1 MEEPVSGDDAAE
13 IAALNAELASLA
25 AGADLAQEFLLQLAS
40 ALFPEG
46 PPDTSRV
53 TWPERTVAVSSDA
66 VDGTQRAEAK
76 LRAAEVRYRTLVE
89 QIPAVTFMAVLGEG
103 ENEVYVSPHIETLL
117 GFTQT
122 EWLENPFLWYSQ
134 LHPDDRELWNEEFA
148 RGCRTG
154 GPFRAE
160 CRFIARAG
168 HVVWVRGEA
177 RVVKDDRGRPL
188 FLQGVAL
195 DITESKRAE
204 ALLLREVVRTTEERY
219 RDLVHGLGAVVW
231 EAEPLP
237 FQFTLVSR
245 QAQEMLGFPPDRWI
259 REPGFWS
266 SRIHPAD
273 RDVVLGAWH
282 EAIRG
287 RSDHAFEYR
296 VFAADG
302 RLIWLQDTV
311 RVIRSDEGQ
320 PRQLLGVMLDITARK
335 HADEERAKLLAR
347 EQEARG
353 ESETLNSVGR
363 VLAAELDFQKLVQSV
378 TDAGTAVC
386 GAAFGAFFYNVEDPA
401 GRSYMLHT
409 LSGAPRAAFAKF
421 PHPRATP
428 IFEPTFTGAGI
439 VRCDDVTQDPR
450 YGKLP
455 PHLGLPAG
463 HLPVRSYLAVPVTS
477 RMGTVLGGLFFGHPE
492 PGRFT
497 ERHER
502 IVGGLAA
509 QAAISMDNAR
519 LYEAA
524 EKARQTA
531 EDANRAKD
539 EFLATMS
546 HELRTPLNA
555 VLGWARML
563 RAGQVAPAQAS
574 HALAVIERNALAQA
588 QLVEDI
594 LDVSRI
600 ITGKLRL
607 TVAPV
612 NLVTV
617 IEAAL
622 EVVRLAAHAK
632 GIELRAALDPGAG
645 AVHGDAGRLQ
655 QVIWNLLSNAVKFTP
670 AGGRV
675 LIRLEQAGG
684 AARIVVTDTGSG
696 IPQEFLPHVFDRF
709 RQADSSTT
717 RAHGGLGLGLAIVR
731 HIVEQHGGHVR
742 VDSAGLG
749 QGATFTV
756 DLPLHGSAAGTDAV
770 PAAIG
775 VPRTGVLAAVNVLVV
790 DDEPDGRELTTALLQ
805 ISGAEVVAVSSAAH
819 ALAAAQARLPDVVVT
834 DIGMPEADGYALIRE
849 LRAGGYRGPAVALT
863 AYGRIEDRERAL
875 AAGFDAHV
883 AKPAD
888 AASLAE
894 VIATVVATARGVT
907 VTSVPLSPP
916 SPAAKRNR

>member
-1 MEEPVSGDDAAE
+1 MEEPVSRADEAE

-25 AGADLAQEFLLQLAS
+25 AGANLAEEFLLQLAS

-53 TWPERTVAVSSDA
+53 TWPDRAVVVSSES

-117 GFTQT
+117 GFTQK

-204 ALLLREVVRTTEERY
+204 ALLLREAVRTTEERY

-231 EAEPLP
+231 EAEPVP

-245 QAQEMLGFPPDRWI
+245 QADALLGFPPERWI
-259 REPGFWS
+259 REPGFWAG
-266 SRIHPAD
+266 RIHPDD
-273 RDVVLGAWH
+273 RQGVLAAWH
-282 EAIRG
+282 EAV
-287 RSDHAFEYR
+287 RSRNDQTFEYR
-296 VFAADG
+296 VSAADG
-302 RLIWLQDTV
+302 RLLWLQDNV
-311 RVIRSDEGQ
+311 RVIRDEEGR

-335 HADEERAKLLAR
+335 RAEEERAQLLAR
-347 EQEARG
+347 EREARG

-363 VLAAELDFQKLVQSV
+363 LLAAELDFQKLVQTV
-378 TDAGTAVC
+378 TDAGTALC
-386 GAAFGAFFYNVEDPA
+386 GAASGAFFHNAEDPA
-401 GRSYMLHT
+401 AASYTLFT
-409 LSGAPRAAFAKF
+409 LSGARREAFASF
-421 PHPRATP
+421 PQPRATLL
-428 IFEPTFTGAGI
+428 FEPTFTGAGI

-450 YGKLP
+450 YGKLA
-455 PHLGLPAG
+455 PHHGLPPG

-477 RMGTVLGGLFFGHPE
+477 RTGAVLGGLFFGHPE

-502 IVGGLAA
+502 MVGGLAA
-509 QAAISMDNAR
+509 QAAIAMDNAR
-519 LYEAA
+519 LFEAA
-524 EKARQTA
+524 EKARVAA
-531 EDANRAKD
+531 EEANRAKD

-563 RAGQVAPAQAS
+563 RAGQVGPGQAA
-574 HALAVIERNALAQA
+574 HALEVIERNAHAQA

-607 TVAPV
+607 VVAPV
-612 NLVTV
+612 DLAAV

-622 EVVRLAAHAK
+622 AVVLLSAQAK
-632 GIELRAALDPGAG
+632 GIELQTTIDPGVG
-645 AVHGDAGRLQ
+645 TVHGDAGRLQ
-655 QVIWNLLSNAVKFTP
+655 QVVWNLLSNAVKFTP
-670 AGGRV
+670 AAGRV
-675 LIRLEQAGG
+675 LIRLQQAGSM
-684 AARIVVTDTGSG
+684 ARISVTDTGTG
-696 IPQEFLPHVFDRF
+696 IPPDFLPHVFDRF

-717 RAHGGLGLGLAIVR
+717 RMHGGLGLGLAIVR
-731 HIVEQHGGHVR
+731 HIVEQHGGQVR
-742 VDSAGLG
+742 AESAGPG
-749 QGATFTV
+749 AGATFTV
-756 DLPLHGSAAGTDAV
+756 EIPVIATGHEADTA
-770 PAAIG
+770 PAEQRRPG
-775 VPRTGVLAAVNVLVV
+775 VLTGVKVLVV
-790 DDEPDGRELTTALLQ
+790 DDEPDARELTTALLHV
-805 ISGAEVVAVSSAAH
+805 SGAVVTPVASVAE
-819 ALAAAQARLPDVVVT
+819 ALAAMAGDPANVVVS
-834 DIGMPEADGYALIRE
+834 DIGMPGEDGFDLVRRLLA
-849 LRAGGYRGPAVALT
+849 AGYNVPVIALT
-863 AYGRIEDRERAL
+863 AYGRDEDRARAL
-875 AAGFDAHV
+875 SAGFSEHV

-888 AASLAE
+888 AASLA
-894 VIATVVATARGVT
+894 AVVATVLAAAR
-907 VTSVPLSPP
+907 
-916 SPAAKRNR
+916 